1 MNENQNKLLI
11 IAGEVSGDLHGAA
24 LMSSL
29 KFFDENI
36 LFFGIGGDKMKTE
49 GLKVIHHIN
58 KLSFLGFKEIIK
70 HLPFIRKVKK
80 DVLSVIDKE
89 NIKTAVLIDYPGFNI
104 NIAKKLK
111 EKDVKIIYYISPQ
124 VWAWGSGRIKKLKNL
139 VNKMLVV
146 FPFEEKLYREN
157 GIDAE
162 FVGHPLINR
171 VDNHKFLSKDEL
183 AERFNLNPDKEI
195 LLLMPGSREQ
205 EVNEIFPDAIK
216 AAEMIT
222 AKFDMQI
229 VVACSDNMNE
239 NVFRSI
245 ENGVEYKII
254 SGHNYDLMKNSY
266 FGIIKS
272 GTSTLE
278 AGIINLPMI
287 IVYKTSKITYFISKR
302 LVKVKNIGMVNI
314 LSGKTVV
321 PELIQNEVTKQN
333 IFNIVSNFLSDEK
346 KIDTMKNELMLIR
359 EKLGNKNA
367 SENTA
372 KIIYRMLNES

>member
-1 MNENQNKLLI
+1 MI

-29 KFFDENI
+29 KSFNANI
-36 LFFGIGGDKMKTE
+36 LFFGIGGDKMITE
-49 GLKVIHHIN
+49 GLQVIHHIN

-70 HLPFIRKVKK
+70 HLPFIRKVKR
-80 DVLSVIDKE
+80 DVLSVIDEE

-157 GIDAE
+157 EIDAE

-183 AERFNLNPDKEI
+183 AERFNLDPVKEI

-205 EVNEIFPDAIK
+205 EVNEIFPDTIK
-216 AAEMIT
+216 AAEMIA

-229 VVACSDNMNE
+229 VVACSDNMDE
-239 NVFRSI
+239 NIFRSI
-245 ENGVEYKII
+245 ENGVDYKVI

-278 AGIINLPMI
+278 GGIIQLPMI
-287 IVYKTSKITYFISKR
+287 IVYKTSRLTYFISKK
-302 LVKVKNIGMVNI
+302 LVKVKHIGMVNI
-314 LSGKTVV
+314 LSGKSVV
-321 PELIQNEVTKQN
+321 PELIQNEVTVQN
-333 IFNIVSNFLSDEK
+333 IFNSVSNFLSDEK
-346 KIDTMKNELMLIR
+346 KIDTMKKELMLIK

-367 SENTA
+367 SENAA